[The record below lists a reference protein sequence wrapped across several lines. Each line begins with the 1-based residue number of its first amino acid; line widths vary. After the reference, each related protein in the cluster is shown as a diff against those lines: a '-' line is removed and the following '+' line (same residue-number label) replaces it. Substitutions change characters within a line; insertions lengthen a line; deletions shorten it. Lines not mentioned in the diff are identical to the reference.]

1 MGYVFGGTEARRFP
15 IATFSIVLA
24 NVAIYL
30 LTSFENSLLSTA
42 TRYIYRYG
50 FIPALLLSPEGLARV
65 FTSTFIHADLFH
77 IMFNMYF
84 LYVFGRGVE
93 GLLGSARFLA
103 LYLLSGVGA
112 TLFHTAS
119 TPVVGLESVAIPAVG
134 ASGAI
139 SGVLGAYMMFFPGT
153 SLIACFP
160 IFFFPACFTLRASA
174 YLAFWFV
181 TQIVYGYMRI
191 GGIAFFAHAGGFIAG
206 VTLAWALGLSR
217 VRELKFA
224 RSFLGFFKYIVLK
237 VHGEGL
243 GTFTKAVLVVLI
255 VFTAVTLGYYASN
268 LGEHTIGIYQGYL
281 RVNGVSDIVLLKVLA
296 NGSYDL
302 SESQYTDVNI
312 VLTRLSKIGFL
323 VNRSYSGR
331 VIDTSQNPLGGVVT
345 LRIALAGY
353 LEIEEAVP
361 VAVYAK
367 AMYDDAGVLVR
378 GEGSIVTQVVV
389 VRAYRVEKIPMT
401 YSFSYSA
408 TGPYETE
415 PVQIAAIPS
424 VALSLASAYVIARK
438 DQELSVG

>member
-1 MGYVFGGTEARRFP
+1 MGYVFGGAEARRFP

-24 NVAIYL
+24 NIAIYL
-30 LTSFENSLLSTA
+30 LTSFENSLLATA
-42 TRYIYRYG
+42 TRYLYGYG
-50 FIPALLLSPEGLARV
+50 FIPAFLLSPEGLARV
-65 FTSTFIHADLFH
+65 FTSMFIHADLFH

-93 GLLGSARFLA
+93 DLLGSARFLA
-103 LYLLSGVGA
+103 LYLISGIGA

-119 TPVVGLESVAIPAVG
+119 TPVVGLQSIAIPAVG

-160 IFFFPACFTLRASA
+160 IFLLPACFTLRASA
-174 YLAFWFV
+174 YLAFWFA

-206 VTLAWALGLSR
+206 VTLAWILGLSK
-217 VRELKFA
+217 VRELKFV
-224 RSFLGFFKYIVLK
+224 RSFLGFFRYIVFK

-243 GTFTKAVLVVLI
+243 GAFTKIVLVFLI
-255 VFTAVTLGYYASN
+255 VFTAVTLGYHAIN
-268 LGEHTIGIYQGYL
+268 LGEQTIEVYKGYL
-281 RVNGVSDIVLLKVLA
+281 RVNGVSDVVLLKVLA
-296 NGSYDL
+296 DGSYDL
-302 SESQYTDVNI
+302 SEPQYTDVNI

-323 VNRSYSGR
+323 VNRSHSGR

-345 LRIALAGY
+345 LRIALASY
-353 LEIEEAVP
+353 LEIEEKVP

-367 AMYDDAGVLVR
+367 AMYNDAGVLLR
-378 GEGSIVTQVVV
+378 SEGSIVTQVVV
-389 VRAYRVEKIPMT
+389 IRAYRVEKIPTT

-415 PVQIAAIPS
+415 PIRAAVIPS
-424 VALSLASAYVIARK
+424 VALSLVSAYVIARK